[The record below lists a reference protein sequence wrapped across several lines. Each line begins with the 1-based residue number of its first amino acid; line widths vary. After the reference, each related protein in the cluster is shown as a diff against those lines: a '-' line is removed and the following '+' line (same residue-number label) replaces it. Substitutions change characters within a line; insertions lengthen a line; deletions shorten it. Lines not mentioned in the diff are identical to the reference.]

1 MSNPV
6 IEEIKSRLDIV
17 EVISSYI
24 KLQKCG
30 VNYRARCPFH
40 SEKKASFFVSPR
52 LQIFKC
58 FGCGASG
65 DLFKFIMMIEGIE
78 FGDALKLLAQKAG
91 VALKP
96 FKPELKTE
104 RQRLLEICELSCC
117 FFEKQ
122 LWASNT
128 GQTVRQ
134 YLYSRKIND
143 DSIRKWRLGY
153 APDQP
158 KALTDFL
165 FSNGYKLE
173 EIKKAGLV
181 VQNKTGY
188 FDRFRSRVIFPIFDM
203 HSQVIGFGGR
213 IFGARADK
221 EIAKY
226 INTPATLLYDKS
238 KVLYG
243 LDNAKVELRRQN
255 FCILVEGYTDCIMA
269 HQAGFENTVA
279 VSGTALTIWHLKII
293 KRYTDNLVT
302 AFDMD
307 LAGNSATKRGID
319 LAQSLD
325 FNIKVITMPKDRDP
339 ADVVAQ
345 DPVLWDKLVKEAKS
359 ILDFYFE
366 SAFMKF
372 SRDTADGK
380 KEISKVLLPV
390 IKRIPNKIVQ
400 SHWIQKLAQ
409 ELKVE
414 AEDIEE
420 EMKKIK
426 ADDLRGEESF
436 DNSKDENQSNSSS
449 SKTRKERIEERII
462 SLILQKPQLHK
473 IIKEQDL
480 SFFNKKTA
488 EIISKIKDLFKEE
501 KDFDRI
507 QEKISLLQKNISSQ
521 DFEYIASLVLQSE
534 IEQEDRIDLAKEL
547 LFSLKEIKEDSIR
560 KELAEV
566 ARRIKIAEQEKNYQ
580 EIEELMK
587 QFNQLAQ
594 KLSQINQGYEK

>member
-1 MSNPV
+1 MSDPV

-17 EVISSYI
+17 EVISGYI

-58 FGCGASG
+58 FGCGVSG

-91 VALKP
+91 VTLKP

-104 RQRLLEICELSCC
+104 RQRLLEICELSCR
-117 FFEKQ
+117 FFKKQ
-122 LWASNT
+122 LRASKT
-128 GQTVRQ
+128 GQAVRQ
-134 YLYSRKIND
+134 YLHSRKIND
-143 DSIRKWRLGY
+143 DSIEKWRLGY

-158 KALTDFL
+158 RALTDFL
-165 FSNGYKLE
+165 LSNGYKIE

-181 VQNKTGY
+181 TQSETGY

-213 IFGARADK
+213 IFGARAEK

-243 LDNAKVELRRQN
+243 LDKAKVGVRRQN

-279 VSGTALTIWHLKII
+279 VSGTALTAWHLKII

-325 FNIKVITMPKDRDP
+325 FNIKVITMPKDKDP
-339 ADVVAQ
+339 ADVIAHNSA
-345 DPVLWDKLVKEAKS
+345 LWERLVKEAKS

-366 SAFMKF
+366 STFLKF
-372 SRDTADGK
+372 DRNTAEGK
-380 KEISKVLLPV
+380 REISKVLLPV

-400 SHWIQKLAQ
+400 SHWVQKLAQ

-414 AEDIEE
+414 TKDIEE
-420 EMKKIK
+420 EMEKVKL
-426 ADDLRGEESF
+426 DSFDREESS
-436 DNSKDENQSNSSS
+436 NNGDENQINSDSQ
-449 SKTRKERIEERII
+449 KDRKERLEERMI

-480 SFFNKKTA
+480 AFFNNKTA
-488 EIISKIKDLFKEE
+488 EIISKIKELFKEE
-501 KDFDRI
+501 KDFDHI
-507 QEKISLLQKNISSQ
+507 QEKITLLQNDIPSK

-534 IEQEDRIDLAKEL
+534 IREEGKIDFAKEA
-547 LFSLKEIKEDSIR
+547 LFCLKEIRKSSIR
-560 KELAEV
+560 EKLSEV
-566 ARRIKIAEQEKNYQ
+566 AHQIKIAEQEKDHQ
-580 EIEELMK
+580 RIEELMK
-587 QFNQLAQ
+587 QFNQFAQ
-594 KLSQINQGYEK
+594 KLSQINQNYEE